1 MTSHLTLAGREAA
14 GQHSLGPDAH
24 DSARDMNERAGRV
37 LLALIRGGYVTRGA
51 QAIEMQAALD
61 EGTPYALIHLCD
73 VLLTREAG
81 GAVSRL
87 RTVSPGALTAHDVE
101 RARRQLERASD
112 GGSVWQSWQRIVA
125 VLEAVEIAED
135 AVATTGGQD

>member
-1 MTSHLTLAGREAA
+1 MTISLTRAGREAA

-51 QAIEMQAALD
+51 QAVEMQAALD

-73 VLLTREAG
+73 VLLAREAG
-81 GAVSRL
+81 GYISRL
-87 RTVSPGALTAHDVE
+87 SAVPPTALMTGDMAWARTQRD
-101 RARRQLERASD
+101 RAADGSLARQRWD
-112 GGSVWQSWQRIVA
+112 RILG
-125 VLEAVEIAED
+125 VLEVAEL
-135 AVATTGGQD
+135 AQAEGAKPGGQA